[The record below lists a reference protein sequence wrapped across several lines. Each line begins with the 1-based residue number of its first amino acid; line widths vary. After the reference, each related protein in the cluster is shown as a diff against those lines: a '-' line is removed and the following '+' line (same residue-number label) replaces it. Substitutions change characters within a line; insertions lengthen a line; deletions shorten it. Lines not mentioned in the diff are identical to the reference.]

1 MRTRREV
8 LREGIAASA
17 ALGLGL
23 SACSGEQAATNA
35 LHVIVPSGPGG
46 GWDQTARSI
55 EYTLRTEGLIDEYQI
70 EHVIGGGG
78 AVGLS
83 RFLTADATNP
93 NALIVSGLVMV
104 GALATNGSP
113 VSLSDATAIARL
125 TGEYEVVAVHRDSPL
140 QSMRELVAQLRDNP
154 GSVSWA
160 GGSAGGTDHILV
172 GMIAKAVGV
181 DFTNIAYVAYAG
193 GGLAQATLLGNQVT
207 CGVNGYGEFAE
218 QIAAGNLRAL
228 AISAPERQPGIDV
241 PTLREEGVDVEL
253 SNWRGVFGAP
263 GITEEQKNHLIDLMR
278 AMRDTPTWRTE
289 LVNHDWNDIW
299 QPGDEFAAYLA
310 NETAHITQ
318 ILTEVGLAT

>member
-1 MRTRREV
+1 LRTRREV
-8 LREGIAASA
+8 LMNGIAATA
-17 ALGLGL
+17 AVGLGL
-23 SACSGEQAATNA
+23 SACGQEPESANA
-35 LHVIVPSGPGG
+35 LDVVVPSGPGG
-46 GWDQTARSI
+46 GWDQTARSM
-55 EYTLRTEGLIDEYQI
+55 EYALRTEGLIEEFQI

-78 AVGLS
+78 AVGLT
-83 RFLTADATNP
+83 RFLTAEAGQP

-104 GALATNGSP
+104 GALAANNSP
-113 VSLSDATAIARL
+113 VHLGDATAIARL

-140 QSMRELVAQLRDNP
+140 MTMRDLVAQLRADT

-172 GMIAKAVGV
+172 GMIAHALGV
-181 DFTNIAYVAYAG
+181 PFTEIAYVAYAG

-253 SNWRGVFGAP
+253 ANWRGVFGAP
-263 GITEEQKNHLIDLMR
+263 GITEEQKTRLIDLMR
-278 AMRDTPTWRTE
+278 AMRDTPTWRRE
-289 LVNHDWNDIW
+289 LETHDWNDIW

-310 NETAHITQ
+310 DETARITA
-318 ILTEVGLAT
+318 ILREVGLAT

>member
-8 LREGIAASA
+8 LIGSLAATT
-17 ALGLGL
+17 ALGFGL
-23 SACSGEQAATNA
+23 SSCDQAQEASNA
-35 LHVIVPSGPGG
+35 LDVLVPSGPGG

-55 EYTLRTEGLIDEYQI
+55 EFALRTEGLIDEFRI
-70 EHVIGGGG
+70 DHAIGGGG

-83 RFLTADATNP
+83 RFLSTRAGQPD
-93 NALIVSGLVMV
+93 ALIVSGLVMV
-104 GALATNGSP
+104 GALAANSSP
-113 VSLSDATAIARL
+113 VRLSDATAIARL

-140 QSMRELVAQLRDNP
+140 NSMRELVEQLRADP
-154 GSVSWA
+154 GGVSWA

-181 DFTNIAYVAYAG
+181 DFPEVSYVAYAG

-228 AISAPERQPGIDV
+228 AISSPERQPGIDV

-263 GITEEQKNHLIDLMR
+263 GIDEMQKNHLIDLMR
-278 AMRDTPTWRTE
+278 AMRETPTWRDE
-289 LVNHDWNDIW
+289 LAKHDWNDIYLS
-299 QPGDEFAAYLA
+299 GDDFAQYLSD
-310 NETAHITQ
+310 ETTRITE
-318 ILTEVGLAT
+318 ILTEVGLAI

>member
-1 MRTRREV
+1 MHSRRDV
-8 LREGIAASA
+8 LKGGLAATT

-23 SACSGEQAATNA
+23 SSCTREGEAARA
-35 LHVIVPSGPGG
+35 LELLVPSGPGG

-55 EYTLRTEGLIDEYQI
+55 EYVLRTEGLIDEI
-70 EHVIGGGG
+70 RIDHAIGGGG

-83 RFLTADATNP
+83 RFLSTEVGQPDA
-93 NALIVSGLVMV
+93 LLVSGLVMV
-104 GALATNGSP
+104 GALAANGSP
-113 VSLSDATAIARL
+113 VHLGDATAIARL
-125 TGEYEVVAVHRDSPL
+125 TGEYEVVAVHKDSPIQTMRKLVDQL
-140 QSMRELVAQLRDNP
+140 QSNTGA
-154 GSVSWA
+154 VSWA

-172 GMIAKAVGV
+172 GMIAKAVNV
-181 DFTNIAYVAYAG
+181 DFREVSYVAYAG

-228 AISAPERQPGIDV
+228 AISAPERQAGINV

-263 GITEEQKNHLIDLMR
+263 GISEMQRAHLIDLMR
-278 AMRDTPTWRTE
+278 TMRETQTWRDE
-289 LVNHDWNDIW
+289 LAKHDWNDIYL
-299 QPGDEFAAYLA
+299 PGDEFAQYLA
-310 NETAHITQ
+310 DETAYITQ